1 MRRRGNKPPN
11 RRTSALFAAA
21 LLAGMA
27 GAATHGSAISQ
38 MQSGSAAASST
49 RPAAPAAVT
58 PASPLREEA
67 VLNQEPDSL
76 TADTDRLFALAT
88 ELKREVARTN
98 QDTLSIQVIKKAD
111 EIEKLAKNMRE
122 KMKAQ

>member
-1 MRRRGNKPPN
+1 
-11 RRTSALFAAA
+11 
-21 LLAGMA
+21 MA